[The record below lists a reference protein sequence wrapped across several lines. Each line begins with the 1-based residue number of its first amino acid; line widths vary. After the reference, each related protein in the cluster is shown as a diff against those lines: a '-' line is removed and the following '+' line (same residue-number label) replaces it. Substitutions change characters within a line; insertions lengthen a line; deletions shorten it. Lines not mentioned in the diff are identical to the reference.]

1 MKLAAL
7 FRRTACALALFTPF
21 TGAQPWRQTAAGLGA
36 TARVLII
43 GAHPDDEDNAMIA
56 WLSLGRNVETAFLS
70 LTRGESGPNISGN
83 ERQSALG
90 VVRTAELLA
99 ERERDG
105 AHQYFTRAYDF
116 GRARSDSV
124 IDRLWPHDSL
134 LKDVVSVIR
143 AFRPQVIITLFSDSA
158 ERDPAHRLVAR
169 LAREAYSAAA
179 DTVRFASIETS
190 RLPAWSVSRLLTRV
204 DSACRGADAGT
215 DINVGEFDAA
225 AGRSYAEI
233 GAEIRRLQRTQPAP
247 PPPPVG
253 VVWRHLRIDSSR
265 VRDGGAGLFGSL
277 DTTWGRFRD
286 ALPESA
292 GSFDSLSTALA
303 DVRLLAQSGPRDQ
316 LAASLAR
323 VVKRTAALRAA
334 FNCPGSIVPGCQAPL
349 GDLAVSLDGVRQHA
363 TRALLEAAGI
373 VIDGTVGRA
382 AVAARDSVAVGV
394 TLFNGGNAP
403 LVVRRVIA
411 TSRTASVPLVR
422 DSAIIAADSTRH
434 WAANV
439 RVRTTDLPWWQ
450 INGLIRGTW
459 LHDIFA
465 DHEHVFPQL
474 VSGEDRLPS
483 SGVDATVVVG
493 GVDIPVIESPLVYR
507 APGIVRGD
515 NRHPLTGVM
524 RLSVLLERTAE
535 YERAGL
541 PIDRLFRVFLSS
553 ARATP
558 DTVTAILELP
568 AGLSADSAARTA
580 ILPPFGSKI
589 LLFRLRGK
597 LKPGSDTLFASA
609 HAEESAIPARPSGTA
624 ADRRP
629 MPKVFGDEGYK
640 FGAIWHDFPHIPSQ
654 QFLRSSKLRIEAVDI
669 RIPPKLRV
677 AYVKGTDD
685 LQPPLGQLQVNV
697 QTLDPT
703 LLSVVDLS
711 GFTTVLIGADA
722 MSNDALA
729 GAVPDLHD
737 FMRKGGTVVVLPG
750 RDEIARSGLLPF
762 PVAFDSVP
770 VAATDPDAPVRLT
783 DPQSPLLRWPNAITS
798 RDFEDWSG
806 ERARNVPITFDSRY
820 HTVVSTGD
828 PDQPPTAATILVAS
842 LGKGRLIY
850 TSLSLDKQLAAVNAG
865 AARLFINLLCAG
877 LNAPGST
884 ATTLRSSFPSR

>member
-7 FRRTACALALFTPF
+7 LRRAACLVAVLAPLA
-21 TGAQPWRQTAAGLGA
+21 GAQSWRETSAGLGA

-43 GAHPDDEDNAMIA
+43 GAHPDDEDNAAMA

-70 LTRGESGPNISGN
+70 LTRGESGVNIAGN

-116 GRARSDSV
+116 GPARSDSV
-124 IDRLWPHDSL
+124 IDRLWPHDTL

-143 AFRPQVIITLFSDSA
+143 AFRPHVIISLSSDSA

-169 LAREAYSAAA
+169 LAREAFSAAA
-179 DTVRFASIETS
+179 DTVRFPSIETS

-204 DSACRGADAGT
+204 DSACRGGVSGV
-215 DINVGEFDAA
+215 DINVGEFDPA

-233 GAEIRRLQRTQPAP
+233 GAEIRRLQRTQPP
-247 PPPPVG
+247 PPSPPVG

-265 VRDGGAGLFGSL
+265 VRDGAAGLFGAL

-286 ALPESA
+286 ALPASA
-292 GSFDSLSTALA
+292 GSLDSLTAALA
-303 DVRLLAQSGPRDQ
+303 DVRRLARSAPRDQ
-316 LAASLAR
+316 LATSLAR
-323 VVKRTAALRAA
+323 VVKRIADLRAA
-334 FNCPGSIVPGCQAPL
+334 FDCPGGVVPRCAARL

-363 TRALLEAAGI
+363 TRALLQAAGV

-382 AVAARDSVAVGV
+382 VVASRDSVSVAVSV
-394 TLFNGGNAP
+394 YNGGTVP
-403 LVVRRVIA
+403 LVIRRLVA

-422 DSAIIAADSTRH
+422 DSAVIAADSTIR
-434 WAANV
+434 WAGNV
-439 RVRTTDLPWWQ
+439 PVRTTDLPWWQ
-450 INGLIRGTW
+450 INGLIQGTW

-465 DHEHVFPQL
+465 NHEHVFPQL

-483 SGVDATVVVG
+483 SGVEATIVVG
-493 GVDIPVIESPLVYR
+493 GVDIPVVQAPLVYR

-541 PIDRLFRVFLSS
+541 PIDRLFRVFLTSPL
-553 ARATP
+553 ATP
-558 DTVTAILELP
+558 DTVTAMLELP
-568 AGLSADSAARTA
+568 AGLTADSATRTA

-609 HAEESAIPARPSGTA
+609 HAEESAIRSRPSGSA
-624 ADRRP
+624 VAPRAL
-629 MPKVFGDEGYK
+629 PKVFGDQGYE
-640 FGAIWHDFPHIPSQ
+640 FGVIWHDFPHIPSQ
-654 QFLRSSKLRIEAVDI
+654 QFLRSSKVRIEAVDI
-669 RIPPKLRV
+669 RIPSKLRI
-677 AYVKGTDD
+677 AYVKGSDD

-697 QTLDPT
+697 QALDPS
-703 LLSVVDLS
+703 LLSIVDLS

-722 MSNDALA
+722 MANDALA
-729 GAVPDLHD
+729 GAVPDLQD

-750 RDEIARSGLLPF
+750 HDEIPHSGLLPF
-762 PVAFDSVP
+762 PVTFDTVP
-770 VAATDPDAPVRLT
+770 VASTAPDAPVRLT
-783 DPQSPLLRWPNAITS
+783 DPQSPLLRWPNVITP
-798 RDFEDWSG
+798 RDFDDWSG

-820 HTVVSTGD
+820 HTVLSTGD
-828 PDQPPTAATILVAS
+828 ADQPPTAATILVAP

-850 TSLSLDKQLAAVNAG
+850 TSLSFDKQLAAVNAG
-865 AARLFINLLCAG
+865 AARLFINLLSAG
-877 LNAPGST
+877 LNAPAST
-884 ATTLRSSFPSR
+884 ATTLRSSFRSR